1 MLKKISLGLILV
13 GLLNWTLA
21 DTSSP
26 QNIQLSAN
34 QQTVD
39 ITLPANGTTGFQWF
53 VTGYDHDLL
62 SLDNYR
68 YAPNSNT
75 KLMGAPGKAT
85 FTFNIDPRFY
95 DAPQLTTVQFSYQQP
110 WSPSANGSTTSVTLS
125 STASQN
131 DASSWQ
137 KYPSTDGT
145 EVIIK
150 NAAQEAGDPNWV
162 SLPPTTSKS

>member
-1 MLKKISLGLILV
+1 MLKKLSLALILT
-13 GLLNWTLA
+13 GSL
-21 DTSSP
+21 TSLIANSPAP

-34 QQTVD
+34 QQSID
-39 ITLPANGTTGFQWF
+39 ITLPANGTTGYQWF

-75 KLMGAPGKAT
+75 KLMGAPGQAVFT
-85 FTFNIDPRFY
+85 FTVDPRFY
-95 DAPQLTTVQFSYQQP
+95 DAPQITSIQFSYEQP
-110 WSPSANGSTTSVTLS
+110 WSPSQNASTTSVTLS

-131 DASSWQ
+131 DSASWQ
-137 KYPSTDGT
+137 KYPNSDGS

-150 NAAQEAGDPNWV
+150 NAAQEAGDANWV
-162 SLPPTTSKS
+162 SLPASVSKS